1 MKRSMLLLVLSAT
14 VGLLATPA
22 EAARKPCEELRAEI
36 AERIDAKGVTSYS
49 LQIVSP
55 EEVASGRVVG
65 SCDGG
70 TRRIVYARGTTSAES
85 SSALAARTE

>member
-55 EEVASGRVVG
+55 EEVASDRVVG

-70 TRRIVYARGTTSAES
+70 TRRIVYARGFKSAETKPPLV
-85 SSALAARTE
+85 AKTE